1 MELNIDTFGK
11 IVDDFL
17 EGEDIYL
24 MVHMPKGTIR
34 TEIKSNCGGG
44 PVIDMYVLVQ
54 ALRYTIDKLFESDM
68 LDESMKE
75 EFLDG
80 TLELVKRDILEGTP

>member
-1 MELNIDTFGK
+1 
-11 IVDDFL
+11 
-17 EGEDIYL
+17 
-24 MVHMPKGTIR
+24 
-34 TEIKSNCGGG
+34 
-44 PVIDMYVLVQ
+44 MYVLVQ

-68 LDESMKE
+68 LDESKKE

>member
-34 TEIKSNCGGG
+34 TEIKSNCG
-44 PVIDMYVLVQ
+44 PVIDMYVLVN

-68 LDESMKE
+68 LDESKKE

>member
-17 EGEDIYL
+17 EGEYICL
-24 MVHMPKGTIR
+24 MVHMSKGTIR
-34 TEIKSNCGGG
+34 TEIKSNCG
-44 PVIDMYVLVQ
+44 PVIDMYVLVN

-68 LDESMKE
+68 LDESKKE

>member
-34 TEIKSNCGGG
+34 TEIKSNCG
-44 PVIDMYVLVQ
+44 PVIDMYVLVN